1 MTALF
6 PVVSDIARAQA
17 FAQAGAL
24 LRAPANEADI
34 VVGEE
39 READVAAREALLDEA
54 FGAARFAKSSEALRE
69 GRLPAAGLSLVA
81 REGGE
86 VVGTVRLWHVR
97 VAGRPAL
104 MLGPLAV
111 AKSHRSLG
119 VGARLMREALW
130 RAAQRGH
137 KAILLVGDA
146 PYYARFGFE
155 AAATRDLD
163 WPGEV
168 DRARLLAFEIEPGAL
183 AGAKGRVEPSGAKLL
198 RRVKRAPAALKQA
211 A

>member
-6 PVVSDIARAQA
+6 PVVSDIARAEA

-24 LRAPANEADI
+24 LRAAANDAEI
-34 VVGEE
+34 TVGEE
-39 READVAAREALLDEA
+39 RESDVAARERLLDEA
-54 FGAARFAKSSEALRE
+54 FGPARFAKSSEALRV
-69 GRLPAAGLSLVA
+69 GRLPAAGLSLIA

-111 AKSHRSLG
+111 AASHRSLG
-119 VGARLMREALW
+119 VGAKLMREALW
-130 RAAQRGH
+130 RAAERGH

-155 AAATRDLD
+155 ARLTRDLD

-183 AGAKGRVEPSGAKLL
+183 AGAKGRVEASGAKLL
-198 RRVKRAPAALKQA
+198 RRVKRAPAALKRA